1 MSYIIY
7 KVVKLKK
14 RGRKS
19 KLIRI
24 DPELEKKVID
34 LVALKKKKDKYYSF
48 SDYVEDAIKKDMVE
62 YAEGEERIEDLKGI
76 EELPEDIEFEKE
88 QKKEFN
94 KTKITEILYGKLA
107 LVKKSVFKAERSSS
121 IKIKKLLYVTI
132 TSQIDALLTNHEKV
146 KNKLLQQMYS
156 ELKEIKGAI
165 QSEDYFTLAKVCNLK
180 EQENGYLIHLL
191 RKKGRDDIVEL
202 LFKNSTF
209 YS

>member
-1 MSYIIY
+1 M
-7 KVVKLKK
+7 VKLKK